1 MNRPP
6 EPNYAAPLPQRRD
19 TANHRQA
26 DLYRYDMETEGAR
39 IHVEVWLHEEI
50 TPPQSAEISLQW
62 KNYAGPYG
70 APQKRPGG
78 SPRQPSN
85 RRRNRRPAWRKEKQP
100 NAPSTAN
107 ISAAPTSAG
116 ARPRAG
122 VTMYATRQK
131 IKIAQVYPAGA
142 A

>member
-50 TPPQSAEISLQW
+50 PRRSPPKYSWQW

-70 APQKRPGG
+70 APQKRPSG
-78 SPRQPSN
+78 SPRRPSS
-85 RRRNRRPAWRKEKQP
+85 RRKYRRTNP
-100 NAPSTAN
+100 
-107 ISAAPTSAG
+107 
-116 ARPRAG
+116 
-122 VTMYATRQK
+122 
-131 IKIAQVYPAGA
+131 
-142 A
+142 

>member
-6 EPNYAAPLPQRRD
+6 EPSYTAPTPNRKETRR
-19 TANHRQA
+19 RQA
-26 DLYRYDMETEGAR
+26 DLYNYNMETEGAR

-50 TPPQSAEISLQW
+50 TPPQSAEIFLAMED
-62 KNYAGPYG
+62 YAGQYG

-78 SPRQPSN
+78 SPRQPSS
-85 RRRNRRPAWRKEKQP
+85 RRRYRRPAWRKEKQP
-100 NAPSTAN
+100 NAPSAAN

-122 VTMYATRQK
+122 ATMYATRQK
-131 IKIAQVYPAGA
+131 IKIAQAYPAGA